1 MDAILNF
8 LDAWVFKVFIP
19 LAPLGL
25 RRVVKKEIEY
35 TVMVPCIEYEKKI
48 IVDKIPRV
56 HKEIYEEIR
65 EVPVLDTEQVTKCCV
80 EWTGK

>member
-1 MDAILNF
+1 MYCTDF
-8 LDAWVFKVFIP
+8 C
-19 LAPLGL
+19 
-25 RRVVKKEIEY
+25 RVVKKEIEY
-35 TVMVPCIEYEKKI
+35 TVMVPCIEYEKKV

-65 EVPVLDTEQVTKCCV
+65 DVPVLDTEQVTKCSV